1 MNIDCQFTITNYYIM
16 NQIVQLI
23 STSNIIQEV
32 NMNKSK
38 PNQNIFVKLFTGI
51 FFLLCPFLLLSQS
64 EAKDSLL
71 QEVTLKSAVD
81 YAIVHQP
88 QIQQSIIDQ
97 QILETAIKSKLADW
111 YPQINFNYN
120 LQHNFIVQTTVIGGN
135 SVKLGVNNTSAGLF
149 SISQVLF
156 NKDVLLANRTKT
168 DARLQARQ
176 LTSNNK
182 IELAADVSK
191 AFYDVL
197 STQQQIKVSTTN
209 IQRIEQSLKDAYN
222 QYTAGIADKI
232 DYKRATISLNN
243 SKAAKKSNE
252 ELLKAKLENLKTLM
266 GYPVSASLNIVYD
279 SLQMEK
285 EIVLDTLQKSNY
297 AARVEYQ
304 LLETQRRLLQYNLK
318 YNKWSYLPTVSAN
331 GAYNLTF
338 QNNNFSK
345 LYGNNFPNSFAAL
358 TLGFPIFQGGKR
370 KAGVQAAELELERN
384 NLDIVS
390 FKNVVNTAYTQAM
403 ANYKSNLENFKALKE
418 NLVLAKEVYEVL
430 QLQYRSG
437 IKAYL
442 EVITSETDL
451 RTAEINYYASLYQLL
466 ASKIDVQKALGQ
478 IVY

>member
-1 MNIDCQFTITNYYIM
+1 MNRSVYLLIASNTKNNWKM
-16 NQIVQLI
+16 NRLIVYNCI
-23 STSNIIQEV
+23 SAKFSISV
-32 NMNKSK
+32 GFLLS
-38 PNQNIFVKLFTGI
+38 P
-51 FFLLCPFLLLSQS
+51 FFLFSQS
-64 EAKDSLL
+64 VLKDSLL

-88 QIQQSIIDQ
+88 QIQQSLIDQ
-97 QILETAIKSKLADW
+97 QLLETTIKSKLADW

-120 LQHNFIVQTTVIGGN
+120 LQHNFIIQTTVIGGN
-135 SVKLGVNNTSAGLF
+135 PVKLGVNNTSAGLF

-168 DARLQARQ
+168 DARLQVRQ

-182 IELAADVSK
+182 IELAAEVSK

-197 STQQQIKVSTTN
+197 STEQQIKVSTTN

-232 DYKRATISLNN
+232 DYKRATIALNN
-243 SKAAKKSNE
+243 SMAAKRSNE
-252 ELLKAKLENLKTLM
+252 ELLKAKMETLKTLM

-285 EIVLDTLQKSNY
+285 EIVLDTLQKANY
-297 AARVEYQ
+297 AARVEYK

-318 YNKWSYLPTVSAN
+318 YNKWSYLPTASLN
-331 GAYNLTF
+331 GAYNLSY

-345 LYGNNFPNSFAAL
+345 LYGNNFPNSYAAL
-358 TLGFPIFQGGKR
+358 TLGFSIFQGGKR
-370 KAGVQAAELELERN
+370 KAGIKAAELELERN

-390 FKNVVNTAYTQAM
+390 FKNVVNNAYTQALT
-403 ANYKSNLENFKALKE
+403 NYKSNLENFKALKE
-418 NLVLAKEVYEVL
+418 NLVLAKEVYEIL
-430 QLQYRSG
+430 RFQYRSG

-442 EVITSETDL
+442 EVITAETDL
-451 RTAEINYYASLYQLL
+451 RTAEINYYTSVYQLL

>member
-1 MNIDCQFTITNYYIM
+1 MRQLKIM
-16 NQIVQLI
+16 VLTACDKNNRVA
-23 STSNIIQEV
+23 
-32 NMNKSK
+32 
-38 PNQNIFVKLFTGI
+38 VKLFVNS
-51 FFLLCPFLLLSQS
+51 FFLLCPFFLLGQS
-64 EAKDSLL
+64 MGKDSLL

-97 QILETAIKSKLADW
+97 QILETTIRSKLADW

-120 LQHNFIVQTTVIGGN
+120 LQHNFIVQTAIIGGN
-135 SVKLGVNNTSAGLF
+135 AIKLGVNNTSAGQF
-149 SISQVLF
+149 TVSQAIF
-156 NKDVLLANRTKT
+156 NKDVLLASRTKT

-197 STQQQIKVSTTN
+197 STEQQIKVSTTN
-209 IQRIEQSLKDAYN
+209 IQRIEQSLRDAFN
-222 QYTAGIADKI
+222 QYKAGIADKI
-232 DYKRATISLNN
+232 DYKRATITLNN
-243 SKAAKKSNE
+243 SKAAKRSNE

-266 GYPVSASLNIVYD
+266 GYPLSASLNIVYD

-285 EIVLDTLQKSNY
+285 EIALDTSQEANY
-297 AARVEYQ
+297 TARIEYQ
-304 LLETQRRLLQYNLK
+304 LLETQRRLLQYNVQ
-318 YNKWSYLPTVSAN
+318 YNKWSYLPTISAN
-331 GAYNLTF
+331 GAYNLSY
-338 QNNNFSK
+338 QNNNFAKIYS
-345 LYGNNFPNSFAAL
+345 NNFPNSFAAL

-370 KAGVQAAELELERN
+370 KAALQAAQLELERN
-384 NLDIVS
+384 NLDIINL
-390 FKNVVNTAYTQAM
+390 KNSVNSAYTQAM
-403 ANYKSNLENFKALKE
+403 AVYKSNLENFQALKQ
-418 NLVLAKEVYEVL
+418 NLVLAKEVYDVL
-430 QLQYRSG
+430 QLQYKSG

>member
-1 MNIDCQFTITNYYIM
+1 
-16 NQIVQLI
+16 
-23 STSNIIQEV
+23 
-32 NMNKSK
+32 
-38 PNQNIFVKLFTGI
+38 
-51 FFLLCPFLLLSQS
+51 
-64 EAKDSLL
+64 
-71 QEVTLKSAVD
+71 LKNAVD
-81 YAIVHQP
+81 YALVHQP

-97 QILETAIKSKLADW
+97 QILETTIRSKLADW

-120 LQHNFIVQTTVIGGN
+120 LQHNFIVQTAIIGGN
-135 SVKLGVNNTSAGLF
+135 AIKLGVNNTSAGQF
-149 SISQVLF
+149 TVSQAIF
-156 NKDVLLANRTKT
+156 NKDVLLASRTKT

-176 LTSNNK
+176 ITSNNK

-197 STQQQIKVSTTN
+197 SIEQQIKVSTTN

-222 QYTAGIADKI
+222 QYKAGIADKI
-232 DYKRATISLNN
+232 DYKRATITLNN
-243 SKAAKKSNE
+243 SRAAKRSNE

-266 GYPVSASLNIVYD
+266 GYPLSASLNIVYD

-285 EIVLDTLQKSNY
+285 EMALDTLQKANY
-297 AARVEYQ
+297 ASRIEYQ
-304 LLETQRRLLQYNLK
+304 LLETQRRLLQYNVQ
-318 YNKWSYLPTVSAN
+318 YNKWSYLPTISAN
-331 GAYNLTF
+331 GAYNLSY

-345 LYGNNFPNSFAAL
+345 IYSNNFPNSFAAL

-370 KAGVQAAELELERN
+370 KAALQAAQLELERN
-384 NLDIVS
+384 SLDIIS
-390 FKNVVNTAYTQAM
+390 LKNTVNSAYTQAL
-403 ANYKSNLENFKALKE
+403 AVYKSNLENFQALKE
-418 NLVLAKEVYEVL
+418 NLALAKEVYDIL

-437 IKAYL
+437 IKTYL